1 MLLNAR
7 SDFRS
12 RSAVLRSHVGATR
25 DIAVRILAMA
35 LMGFALALV
44 HSGDVFA
51 VAGGLQEGVVSSW
64 RQLPSDQAWTALA
77 MKVGRPNDFG
87 VAGPGVFSPNRL
99 GRRTDLD
106 GCPP

>member
-12 RSAVLRSHVGATR
+12 RSTVLETNVGVIRDLAVST
-25 DIAVRILAMA
+25 LAMV
-35 LMGFALALV
+35 LVGFALALV

-87 VAGPGVFSPNRL
+87 VAGPGVFSPNRR